1 MKRNRFYQLLTAG
14 LLFTAT
20 SCELALDP
28 YNGKSAD
35 AIFTTVEGIE
45 AATLGNYANL
55 KGNNYA
61 KNLHVLTEYP
71 SDNVTLSGTTSDHLF
86 FAYNYQHILNMN
98 KTTVFWQTAYK
109 VIYGANAA
117 IAAIEEGKS
126 PATDQ
131 LLGENYYLRAM
142 AHFDLVNL
150 FGRPYA
156 QNQGASPGVM
166 IRKDTDVTALPP
178 RSTVKEVYD
187 FVIADLLKAASL
199 MTENK
204 NSSFA
209 SREVAYALLTRV
221 YLYKEDNAKAIE
233 YANKVISSPRYKLVD
248 TETFKKYFTL
258 ANESNPETIFAI
270 KHIATDDMAK
280 AAIGSLYYSKNG
292 AGWGEMYASETY
304 RNLLNKY
311 PNDARQ
317 SFVEPLYIRNAQGEI
332 TYDAQGRPVLEKR
345 NGYEKYYINKYSWQ
359 EGLQTLSSPVY
370 LRLADIYLM
379 RAEANAKLGNDQAA
393 IEDVNLIR
401 QRAGLTGD
409 ALYSTADLKG
419 HSSVLSVVLEER
431 RLELAFEGLRKYDL
445 FRNNL
450 PLVRDYPGNHLLSG
464 QTTQIVQPNHPR
476 VVYFVPQNELLTNP
490 NLTQNP

>member
-1 MKRNRFYQLLTAG
+1 MKKNILYQLLTAG
-14 LLFTAT
+14 LLLTST
-20 SCELALDP
+20 SCELTLEP

-35 AIFTTVEGIE
+35 TIFTTQDGIE

-61 KNLHVLTEYP
+61 KNLHVLTEYA
-71 SDNVTLSGTTSDHLF
+71 SDNVTLSGTTTNHLF
-86 FAYNYQHILNMN
+86 FAYNYQHVVNMDR
-98 KTTVFWQTAYK
+98 TREFWLAAYK
-109 VIYGANAA
+109 VIYGTNAA
-117 IAAIEEGKS
+117 IESIPEGKS
-126 PATDQ
+126 PVTDQ
-131 LLGENYYLRAM
+131 LLGENYFLRAM

-150 FGRPYA
+150 FGRPYS
-156 QNQGASPGVM
+156 QDKGASAGVM

-187 FVIADLLKAASL
+187 FVIADLLKAAEL
-199 MTENK
+199 MTVAK

-209 SREVAYALLTRV
+209 SKEVTYALLSRV

-233 YANKVISSPRYKLVD
+233 YAEKVINSKRYKLMD
-248 TETFKKYFTL
+248 TEPFKKYFTV

-280 AAIGSLYYSKNG
+280 AAIGSLYYSQNG

-304 RNLLNKY
+304 RNLLNKN

-317 SFVEPLYIRNAQGEI
+317 SFVEPVYIRNAQGNI
-332 TYDAQGRPVLEKR
+332 TYDAQGKPVLEKR
-345 NGYEKYYINKYSWQ
+345 NGLEKYYINKYSWQ

-379 RAEANAKLGNDQAA
+379 RAEANAKLGKNQLALD
-393 IEDVNLIR
+393 DVNLIR
-401 QRAGLTGD
+401 KRAGLSGD
-409 ALYSTADLKG
+409 ALYTLGDLKG
-419 HSSVLSVVLEER
+419 HPSVLSVVLEER
-431 RLELAFEGLRKYDL
+431 RLELAFEGWRKYDL
-445 FRNNL
+445 FRNNM
-450 PLVRDYPGNHLLSG
+450 PLVRNYPGYHLLSG
-464 QTTQIVQPNHPR
+464 QNVQIVEPNSPR